1 MKRRLSR
8 RFADVRVRYLLS
20 RDEAGR
26 FPFRAL
32 PSTRLFVLWAAR
44 SPGGVE

>member
-1 MKRRLSR
+1 MKQHLSL
-8 RFADVRVRYLLS
+8 RFPDVRVRYLLS

-26 FPFRAL
+26 FPFRAI

-44 SPGGVE
+44 APGGVA